1 MGTRTCCGWIPH
13 TLWTR
18 LILAQSV
25 AHAQRHPE
33 FLLMW
38 SPSKQMLT
46 SSSPTSSL
54 AQLVRLCLLDQLRV
68 RHQLQARHQ
77 AQLRA
82 QVIVQ
87 EVPWMHALISAQ
99 LMSLPSVSSLAR
111 GVAKV
116 SWSDLTG
123 YLFAGSPFVS
133 IFHMFMSLPY

>member
-1 MGTRTCCGWIPH
+1 MRTCCGWIPH

-54 AQLVRLCLLDQLRV
+54 AQLVRLCLLDQL
-68 RHQLQARHQ
+68 Q
-77 AQLRA
+77 AQLQA

-116 SWSDLTG
+116 WWSDLTG

>member
-1 MGTRTCCGWIPH
+1 
-13 TLWTR
+13 
-18 LILAQSV
+18 
-25 AHAQRHPE
+25 
-33 FLLMW
+33 MW

-54 AQLVRLCLLDQLRV
+54 AQLVRLCLLD
-68 RHQLQARHQ
+68 
-77 AQLRA
+77 QLRA

-133 IFHMFMSLPY
+133 IFHMFMSLPYGFRCSGHVC

>member
-1 MGTRTCCGWIPH
+1 MGRTCCGWIPH

-25 AHAQRHPE
+25 AHARRHPE

-54 AQLVRLCLLDQLRV
+54 AQLVRQCLLDQLQV
-68 RHQLQARHQ
+68 RHQLHQ
-77 AQLRA
+77 AQLQAR
-82 QVIVQ
+82 VVVQ

-99 LMSLPSVSSLAR
+99 LMSLPSVLSLAR

-116 SWSDLTG
+116 SWSDLTHL
-123 YLFAGSPFVS
+123 LFRF
-133 IFHMFMSLPY
+133 FTCL